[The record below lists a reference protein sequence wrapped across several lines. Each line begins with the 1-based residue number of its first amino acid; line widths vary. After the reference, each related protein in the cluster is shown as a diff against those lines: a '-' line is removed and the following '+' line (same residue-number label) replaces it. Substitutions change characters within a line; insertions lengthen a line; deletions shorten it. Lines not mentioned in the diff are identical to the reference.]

1 MPPGDELSAR
11 RPADHEIVEEAS
23 VRPYAL
29 TRGRTRPSGDALPI
43 EALVSALRQGTVQQ
57 TPEKRRILELS
68 GSQYLSIAELSAH
81 VHLPVG
87 VVRVIVGDLVDEG
100 MVRVHGSHSGP
111 GSTTSTVN
119 SATTLSVLESVLNGI
134 SAL

>member
-11 RPADHEIVEEAS
+11 RPADHEIVEEAA

-29 TRGRTRPSGDALPI
+29 TRGRTRPSGEALPI
-43 EALVSALRQGTVQQ
+43 EALVSALRQGTVQH

-100 MVRVHGSHSGP
+100 MVRVHGAMP
-111 GSTTSTVN
+111 ATQSTVN
-119 SATTLSVLESVLNGI
+119 TATTLSVLESVLNGI

>member
-11 RPADHEIVEEAS
+11 RPQFDEIVEEAS

-29 TRGRTRPSGDALPI
+29 TRGRTRPSGDTLPI

-100 MVRVHGSHSGP
+100 MVRVHGGAAATQNS
-111 GSTTSTVN
+111 VN
-119 SATTLSVLESVLNGI
+119 TATTLSVLESVLNGI

>member
-1 MPPGDELSAR
+1 MTADIPPEDEL
-11 RPADHEIVEEAS
+11 IEESS
-23 VRPYAL
+23 VRSYVV

-43 EALVSALRQGTVQQ
+43 EALVSALGQPAVQQ
-57 TPEKRRILELS
+57 TPEMRKILELTA
-68 GSQYLSIAELSAH
+68 SQYLSVAELSAH

-87 VVRVIVGDLVDEG
+87 VVRVVVGDLVDQG
-100 MVRVHGSHSGP
+100 LARVHGP
-111 GSTTSTVN
+111 ATTQSSVN